1 MLSSETRPFLSDASF
16 GHDGAGGQVSFA
28 DPEYKVGF
36 AYLTN
41 DLQRSG
47 DTRGVLLVEVLRDL
61 LGKHAE
67 T

>member
-1 MLSSETRPFLSDASF
+1 VA
-16 GHDGAGGQVSFA
+16 FA

-47 DTRGVLLVEVLRDL
+47 DQRGVLLVEVLRDL
-61 LGKHAE
+61 LGLGE
-67 T
+67 

>member
-1 MLSSETRPFLSDASF
+1 MLSSDARPFLTNASF
-16 GHDGAGGQVSFA
+16 GHDGAGGQVAFA

-47 DTRGVLLVEVLRDL
+47 DQRGVLLVEVLRGL
-61 LGKHAE
+61 LGRRE
-67 T
+67 